1 LLEGGDGGEASEE
14 TDGDTEGD
22 AGEGGAEEVDDDITE
37 AAGAETLAHNEKTEA
52 GNLKAFG
59 LAEEGDGGQTALNPQ
74 GIPEGADDVDS
85 PVASAILRRILMQRL
100 DLLSKYGPE
109 KVSNAIGDVAD
120 FVGDVDEIGSSDVS
134 GWIKQVEMSLGGIDE
149 GIIDKIK
156 DVGQKAL
163 NTLGHGSDEDLLK
176 DLKKRAGVRN
186 PENGKPSMAQSD
198 VEKVD
203 EDEFAGNYA
212 TGEAGQWRNKGPKAN
227 KPATIGDLVGENFI
241 NTDAQAVVSEM
252 DKSQTP
258 PGRDGGD
265 SDAGKKEYYGK
276 LAKPKDVVKQSV
288 KSLDK
293 AMGDAHKKDVKEG
306 QDDLAAMMRI
316 INR

>member
-1 LLEGGDGGEASEE
+1 
-14 TDGDTEGD
+14 
-22 AGEGGAEEVDDDITE
+22 
-37 AAGAETLAHNEKTEA
+37 
-52 GNLKAFG
+52 
-59 LAEEGDGGQTALNPQ
+59 
-74 GIPEGADDVDS
+74 
-85 PVASAILRRILMQRL
+85 MQRL

-109 KVSNAIGDVAD
+109 KVSDAIGSVAD

-134 GWIKQVEMSLGGIDE
+134 GWIKQVEGELGGINEGDGDQLSSDTYELIDEYIAKIEPDADREEIAQSILDGTIHTSELEYALQPDLEE

-176 DLKKRAGVRN
+176 DLKIRAGVRN
-186 PENGKPSMAQSD
+186 PQNGKPSMAHSD

-252 DKSQTP
+252 DKSEDRKGPEGKAKPIT
-258 PGRDGGD
+258 
-265 SDAGKKEYYGK
+265 GKKMASDSK
-276 LAKPKDVVKQSV
+276 KV
-288 KSLDK
+288 LDK
-293 AMGDAHKKDVKEG
+293 QFDKAHKKDVKES
-306 QDDLAAMMRI
+306 QDDLAAMLRI